1 MAEHIAMLEL
11 EQASQIFTL
20 PPDMVTNEQRLAA
33 QELILNFR
41 KTRMPYAVCQYILEN
56 SKSDYTLF
64 QAATTIK
71 EAIIRDWALMN
82 PESVEG
88 LRSFLLRYIT
98 NHITLQ
104 SFVREQI
111 LQTVAVILKRAT
123 LDKKGKSCDTL
134 FDDVTV
140 LISSGNITMQLVACS
155 MLTSLLNEYSYTSR
169 TSSVGL
175 TWEFHIKC
183 KRAFELSDLKRVF
196 MFSLK
201 VLNEI
206 ESQPSPLSREA
217 TAFLNRILCIAEQV
231 LSWEFTLPGA
241 KLHSHAFNTNP
252 NASLR
257 PPESWRD
264 VLLEKST
271 LSLFFR
277 IHQKARFN
285 SEMAHH
291 SMQCLVQ
298 LACLNGA
305 IFKLP
310 AHTDDSNSILK
321 TSFEILIRLYFS
333 HIFPR
338 IDLQDYENFG
348 VACIFKN
355 LVLMFPVHDF
365 NLLDVTLFKS
375 FIETLTSLTCKIG
388 QSAAQEESLHKD
400 DTIYMESYEK
410 LLESWMSL
418 LRNVESLP
426 PGSLCA
432 SATQVFNSYLQCH
445 LAAPDGI
452 RNAVND
458 NDEEIDDTEEDDR
471 YKFSDQLC
479 CIGSLGRLVPEHSLP
494 LLSKILEDRVGQMR
508 SQLQSLQQRRDLV
521 SSHEATMD
529 MSALHA
535 LQEDLHWI
543 VLVAGNLLADSSE
556 GETPT
561 IPSNVM
567 KFSIEQAKTVDI
579 PLTMK
584 MLASPADKLD
594 PSLEHKVDSVIR
606 LISAIFGLC
615 EVGNRAMSAKLT
627 EFLSP
632 QVDSTLMWF
641 LERWSD
647 AYMLHDEMDY
657 TEVPLK
663 KLVLQLYSHRDMWG
677 SGNWLI
683 ALALLSPIGRCM
695 VKNLSARFVDYMF
708 FFLVCLLRANY
719 LSQSEVLWNLARLE
733 SNHQP
738 PVSSLAPEARR
749 QFMKAM
755 VLAGCGIKDSSQEEQ
770 YWKLLLHS
778 NHDRFQHL
786 AESAQF
792 KEGKEVAR
800 QQFLY
805 LLESLIGIAT
815 ATQHSI
821 AKEMFQFMGPMME
834 HVVKAIDLH
843 HNYED
848 VITTSFELFSQVVAK
863 MLPYLNTADSQMLY
877 QLCLSAIQM
886 FAKHNL
892 GNKISFCYPDDEQ
905 ETKFKDIILIMEM
918 LSNLMSKDILDFN
931 KEEQEKDKNSIDGP
945 TVVIYGLEL
954 IVPLMSTE
962 MLKFPVLCS
971 CYFRLISYMSD
982 LHSERFCQLP
992 ENLFNTIMASVEH
1005 GFNSCGTD
1013 VSRMLFETIL
1023 SIATHSFQNPQSA
1036 QHLQGTLAHFLK
1048 VVFRMLVLEN
1058 FDLALQEIG
1067 STTLFSLICCNQ
1079 DLYRDL
1085 VNELIQSQPDEY
1097 KQRLLVA
1104 FTQLT
1109 PPALNMH
1116 IARNSKVT
1124 FRANFDVFLN
1134 SVRGF
1139 LCVR

>member
-1 MAEHIAMLEL
+1 MGEASTHGMWSCEEKQKHIDILEL
-11 EQASQIFTL
+11 KAALLGIQSLCQTMRNCHLRIEIDNTMAVAYIN
-20 PPDMVTNEQRLAA
+20 DMGGTHS
-33 QELILNFR
+33 
-41 KTRMPYAVCQYILEN
+41 TSY
-56 SKSDYTLF
+56 
-64 QAATTIK
+64 
-71 EAIIRDWALMN
+71 
-82 PESVEG
+82 
-88 LRSFLLRYIT
+88 
-98 NHITLQ
+98 
-104 SFVREQI
+104 VREQI

-134 FDDVTV
+134 FEDVTT

-183 KRAFELSDLKRVF
+183 KREFELSDLKRVF

-206 ESQPSPLSREA
+206 EAQPNPLSREA

-241 KLHSHAFNTNP
+241 KVHGHAFSTNP
-252 NASLR
+252 NASLK

-277 IHQKARFN
+277 IQD
-285 SEMAHH
+285 
-291 SMQCLVQ
+291 
-298 LACLNGA
+298 A
-305 IFKLP
+305 IYAAESQYLSQFIEGLL
-310 AHTDDSNSILK
+310 HMLSQI
-321 TSFEILIRLYFS
+321 E
-333 HIFPR
+333 
-338 IDLQDYENFG
+338 LQDHENFG

-355 LVLMFPVHDF
+355 LLMMFPVQDF

-375 FIETLTSLTCKIG
+375 FIEALTTLTCKIG

-410 LLESWMSL
+410 LLETWMAL
-418 LRNVESLP
+418 IRNVDSLP

-432 SATQVFNSYLQCH
+432 SATQVFNLYMQCH
-445 LAAPDGI
+445 LAAPEGI
-452 RNAVND
+452 RYTNQDD
-458 NDEEIDDTEEDDR
+458 NEEDIEETEEDDR
-471 YKFSDQLC
+471 YKFADQLC
-479 CIGSLGRLVPEHSLP
+479 CIGALGRLIPQHSLP
-494 LLSKILEDRVGQMR
+494 LLSKVLQERVAQMS
-508 SQLQSLQQRRDLV
+508 SQLQSFQQRRELV

-529 MSALHA
+529 MSSFHALH
-535 LQEDLHWI
+535 EDIHWI
-543 VLVAGNLLADSSE
+543 VLVAGNLLADSAE

-561 IPSNVM
+561 IPSNLM
-567 KFSIEQAKTVDI
+567 KFSIERAKAVDI

-594 PSLEHKVDSVIR
+594 PSLEDKVDSVIR
-606 LISAIFGLC
+606 LISAVFGLC
-615 EVGNRAMSAKLT
+615 EVGNRAVSAKLT

-657 TEVPLK
+657 TEMSLPLATAFGLDTEGVRWTFNFILQK
-663 KLVLQLYSHRDMWG
+663 IFTTLSVWTSEPVLISDTLELLTDMAEQ
-677 SGNWLI
+677 S
-683 ALALLSPIGRCM
+683 S
-695 VKNLSARFVDYMF
+695 
-708 FFLVCLLRANY
+708 RATY
-719 LSQSEVLWNLARLE
+719 LSQSDVLWNLARLE
-733 SNHQP
+733 SSHEP

-755 VLAGCGIKDSSQEEQ
+755 VLAGCGIKDSAREEQ
-770 YWKLLLHS
+770 YWNLLLHS
-778 NHDRFQHL
+778 NHERFRHL
-786 AESAQF
+786 AESAAF
-792 KEGKEVAR
+792 KEGEESAR

-821 AKEMFQFMGPMME
+821 AKDMFQFMGPILE

-843 HNYED
+843 HNYAD
-848 VITTSFELFSQVVAK
+848 VITTSFELFSEVVAK

-877 QLCLSAIQM
+877 RLCLSAIQM
-886 FAKHNL
+886 FAKHNI
-892 GNKISFCYPDDEQ
+892 GRQCVSIEDEK

-931 KEEQEKDKNSIDGP
+931 KEELEAEEGGIDGP
-945 TVVIYGLEL
+945 TVVTFGLEL

-971 CYFRLISYMSD
+971 CYFRLVSYMAD
-982 LHSERFCQLP
+982 LHSEKFCQLP
-992 ENLFNTIMASVEH
+992 EPLFNSIMASVEH
-1005 GFNSCGTD
+1005 GFNSHSTD
-1013 VSRMLFETIL
+1013 TVALCYGAVASLADYKELQGSSELRPLN
-1023 SIATHSFQNPQSA
+1023 AQSA
-1036 QHLQGTLAHFLK
+1036 QRLQATLAHFLK

-1067 STTLFSLICCNQ
+1067 STTLFCLICCNQ
-1079 DLYRDL
+1079 PLYRDL
-1085 VNELIQSQPDEY
+1085 VNELIHSQPDEY
-1097 KQRLLVA
+1097 KQRLLAA
-1104 FTQLT
+1104 FNELT
-1109 PPALNMH
+1109 PPTLNMH
-1116 IARNSKVT
+1116 IARNNKVT